1 VALAKHRRV
10 FSKEFKEQA
19 VLLTETGDKKVSE
32 IADDLGIREN
42 VLWRWKR
49 ELREAGPQSF
59 PGQGNRQK
67 GTDLEEEILRV
78 KKELHIVT
86 MERDILKKA
95 VAICSQPQK

>member
-1 VALAKHRRV
+1 MAKRRV

-32 IADDLGIREN
+32 IANDLGIREN

-49 ELREAGPQSF
+49 ELRETGSRSF
-59 PGQGNRQK
+59 PGQGHRQQ
-67 GTDLEEEILRV
+67 GTELEEEVLRL
-78 KKELHIVT
+78 KKELHLVT

-95 VAICSQPQK
+95 VAICSQLPK